1 MQRRTRL
8 CVKID
13 FEISMGL
20 TRKEGGMAKTTTCLV
35 KGKVVGIAEA
45 VTDRDL
51 ARARKAA
58 PSEYKCVECNN
69 PVRPHKSGGQAGAH
83 FEHLERNRACRL
95 RDIR

>member
-1 MQRRTRL
+1 MQWRARVY
-8 CVKID
+8 VKIY
-13 FEISMGL
+13 FEISIGP
-20 TRKEGGMAKTTTCLV
+20 TRKEGGMAKMTTCLV

-45 VTDRDL
+45 LTDRDL

-95 RDIR
+95 SDIR